1 MFARGTAAERA
12 LPQCLAMRLEPGGR
26 PRPDPRELVAPQPRR
41 PDSSYH
47 ADRVGGVPDPRVSL
61 VPVDVR
67 AERAHAARKPITQC
81 TNRSP
86 GGEDSRLREVPT
98 LLKMLSRI
106 LCRLGVHDFRLV
118 EMTVS
123 FGSEGGVEKVRCT
136 RCGLTITR
144 AG

>member
-1 MFARGTAAERA
+1 M
-12 LPQCLAMRLEPGGR
+12 
-26 PRPDPRELVAPQPRR
+26 
-41 PDSSYH
+41 
-47 ADRVGGVPDPRVSL
+47 

-67 AERAHAARKPITQC
+67 AERAHAARNTITQC

-118 EMTVS
+118 EMTIS

>member
-1 MFARGTAAERA
+1 M
-12 LPQCLAMRLEPGGR
+12 
-26 PRPDPRELVAPQPRR
+26 
-41 PDSSYH
+41 
-47 ADRVGGVPDPRVSL
+47 
-61 VPVDVR
+61 
-67 AERAHAARKPITQC
+67 
-81 TNRSP
+81 
-86 GGEDSRLREVPT
+86 
-98 LLKMLSRI
+98 LKILSRI